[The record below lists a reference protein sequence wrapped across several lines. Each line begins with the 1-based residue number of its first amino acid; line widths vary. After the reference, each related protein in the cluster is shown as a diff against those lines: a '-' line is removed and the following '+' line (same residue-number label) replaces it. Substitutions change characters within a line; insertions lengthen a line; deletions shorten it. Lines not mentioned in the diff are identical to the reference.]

1 MPEIDVRPIGPTKIR
16 FDAISVYHIFIPK
29 MHFALHSNAD
39 FFLQLH
45 SAAIILAMLG
55 NRYRKSSIRSR
66 TFILPEVLQK
76 L

>member
-1 MPEIDVRPIGPTKIR
+1 MPEIDVWPIGPTKIR

-45 SAAIILAMLG
+45 STAIILTMPG
-55 NRYRKSSIRSR
+55 NRYLKSSIRSR
-66 TFILPEVLQK
+66 PCII
-76 L
+76 